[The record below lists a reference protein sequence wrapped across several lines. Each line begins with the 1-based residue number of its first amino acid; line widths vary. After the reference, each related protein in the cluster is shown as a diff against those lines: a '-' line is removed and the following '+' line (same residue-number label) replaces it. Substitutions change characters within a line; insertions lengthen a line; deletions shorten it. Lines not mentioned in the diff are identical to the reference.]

1 MQVKKINLQPLGVDD
16 IKQQYSQFEKDT
28 LEVIIGFSAGNMWI
42 FRELCEECLDEM
54 AKLKLNKVTMEI
66 IEKFI

>member
-1 MQVKKINLQPLGVDD
+1 LDF
-16 IKQQYSQFEKDT
+16 QQA
-28 LEVIIGFSAGNMWI
+28 ICGF